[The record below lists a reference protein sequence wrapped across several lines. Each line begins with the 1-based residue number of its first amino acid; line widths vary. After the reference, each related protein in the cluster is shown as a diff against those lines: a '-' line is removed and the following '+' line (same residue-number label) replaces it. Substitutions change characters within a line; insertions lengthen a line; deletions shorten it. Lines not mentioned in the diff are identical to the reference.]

1 MVPEYTHE
9 QSAVDQ
15 VLYENAEAV
24 AREKRVGLWQERDP
38 VPPWVWRRR

>member
-24 AREKRVGLWQERDP
+24 AREKRVELWHERDP